1 MLHPGRLRPPGGRT
15 HLVRSAPR
23 GVGGKGARAATRER
37 RGGASK
43 GQGALAGERSEEWL
57 FERESATLSSV
68 AHSSVLVLDIETIV
82 DPELPITESA
92 EPTKLPAPPH
102 HKIVT
107 IGALLLGADLAP
119 RRLGLVGRE
128 TEDEATI
135 VREFAELVERHQPT
149 LVTYNG
155 RGFDLPVIAMRCL
168 RHGVPFGAYYRRSDM
183 RYRFSADGHYDLM
196 DYLSDYGA
204 SPRARLDVVAKLC
217 GMPGKVG
224 VDGKDVGPLVHA
236 GRIDEVRNYCLCD
249 VVQTAG
255 VFLRVEFLRGGL
267 GKEEYLHAMRALIRL
282 SREDERVRPVGQALS
297 EERLLLGEPLDVDA
311 AEPGQSVPPLS
322 LPVASED

>member
-1 MLHPGRLRPPGGRT
+1 MGADSPGPLCPAR
-15 HLVRSAPR
+15 
-23 GVGGKGARAATRER
+23 VGGKGARAAIRVATKG
-37 RGGASK
+37 RG
-43 GQGALAGERSEEWL
+43 WL
-57 FERESATLSSV
+57 FQRESATLSSV